1 MQVKSCKVWPQSPN
15 SESNKKVYGGV
26 RPPYQMGSNPRLA
39 EDDFEGSVD
48 PRVPV
53 RMFLWRAVEIK
64 YHKFI
69 LTVCE
74 AQEIT

>member
-1 MQVKSCKVWPQSPN
+1 
-15 SESNKKVYGGV
+15 
-26 RPPYQMGSNPRLA
+26 MGSNPRLA
-39 EDDFEGSVD
+39 EDDFQGSVD

>member
-1 MQVKSCKVWPQSPN
+1 
-15 SESNKKVYGGV
+15 
-26 RPPYQMGSNPRLA
+26 MGSNPRLI
-39 EDDFEGSVD
+39 EDDFQGSVY